1 MILKTK
7 SISKIINRVEILKD
21 ISLEIENSKISG
33 LIGPNGA
40 GKTSFFSILTGLS
53 KPTNGL
59 VTLDDVEINQLNF
72 EQRSDLGIIYLPQE
86 PSVFRDLSVS
96 QNILAALEARK
107 TDKNEKEIIMKNII
121 SEFSLNDIKSKLCNS
136 LSGGQRRRVEIARAI
151 ALKPKLILLDEP
163 FAGIDP
169 LVIGEIKILIKGLK
183 AKGIGVLISD
193 HNVNATLDICDHI
206 YVINSGELVSE
217 GNSEKIKKN
226 PVVKKVYLGEEFTD
240 I

>member
-206 YVINSGELVSE
+206 YVINSGELVAE
-217 GNSEKIKKN
+217 GNSEKIKQN
-226 PVVKKVYLGEEFTD
+226 PVVKKVYLGEELTD

>member
-206 YVINSGELVSE
+206 YVINSGELVAE